1 MVEQE
6 ELDKKLGGE
15 IEPKAERKLD
25 DSIEMLFNA
34 LVRLDTET
42 DNNALREWCKNVCK
56 PEYAVVDGLVAN
68 FVAEHEDKEY
78 AKKLLKVIK

>member
-1 MVEQE
+1 MVENEQ
-6 ELDKKLGGE
+6 LDTNL
-15 IEPKAERKLD
+15 EPKTERKLD

-42 DNNALREWCKNVCK
+42 NNTALREWCKNVCK

>member
-1 MVEQE
+1 MVENEQ
-6 ELDKKLGGE
+6 LDTNL
-15 IEPKAERKLD
+15 EPKPERKLD

-42 DNNALREWCKNVCK
+42 NNTALREWCKNVCK